1 MSSGPKSEHVNVTL
15 RVLGWD
21 WSQML
26 TFASVKDS
34 VVSEVFD
41 IKLNSSC

>member
-1 MSSGPKSEHVNVTL
+1 MSSGPKSAHVNVTL
-15 RVLGWD
+15 RVFGWD

-34 VVSEVFD
+34 VVLEVFD
-41 IKLNSSC
+41 IKLYSSC